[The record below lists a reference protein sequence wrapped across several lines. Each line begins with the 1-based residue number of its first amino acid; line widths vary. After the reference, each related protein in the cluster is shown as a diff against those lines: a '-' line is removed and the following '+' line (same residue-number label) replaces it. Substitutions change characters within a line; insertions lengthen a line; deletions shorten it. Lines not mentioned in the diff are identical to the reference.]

1 MESLDQ
7 REVVLLL
14 STLELLQDLME
25 SKQPVLEEHIQTFLP
40 RFLKLTRFS
49 DSLVSLEL
57 DLIINL
63 ITTHNLGNI
72 MF

>member
-1 MESLDQ
+1 
-7 REVVLLL
+7 
-14 STLELLQDLME
+14 
-25 SKQPVLEEHIQTFLP
+25 VLEDHIQTFLP

-49 DSLVSLEL
+49 DSLVRLEL
-57 DLIINL
+57 DLITNL